1 MNEQQADVTGSW
13 LKSFGCI
20 TLILLAV
27 GFFVYP
33 LFTTRHPARKPS
45 CMANMNQIAK
55 AMLSYCGDYDDR
67 FPCTRAPGAGSG
79 LRPERGIE
87 ARTGAVPFGGTTW
100 VEKIDPYLTRGAITD
115 GSRGEM
121 AGVLN
126 CRERETE
133 WTGAEEISDHH
144 SYGYNFLFLGLP
156 WDENDAPKTNPYRT
170 WRFTSGVA
178 KYQLVDYISDTVLL
192 VESQSIWAFPPYTN
206 DGRALAQ
213 NRTCISPRH
222 SGKVNVAFCDGHVKA
237 MDPAE
242 LVATGRPLKI
252 KGVVGKA
259 TNNRLWDPV
268 KSKYPPEPEEV
279 AP

>member
-45 CMANMNQIAK
+45 CLANMNQIAK

-67 FPCTRAPGAGSG
+67 FPCTRAPGAGRG

-100 VEKIDPYLTRGAITD
+100 VEKIDPYLQRGSIID
-115 GSRGEM
+115 GPRGEM
-121 AGVLN
+121 SGVLN
-126 CRERETE
+126 CPE
-133 WTGAEEISDHH
+133 WLKTRKDRDAVRDHH

-156 WDENDAPKTNPYRT
+156 WDENNAPKTNPYRT
-170 WRFTSGVA
+170 WGFTSGA
-178 KYQLVDYISDTVLL
+178 ASYQLVDDISDTILL
-192 VESQSIWAFPPYTN
+192 VESQSIWAFPPYTAG
-206 DGRALAQ
+206 GRALAQ
-213 NRTCISPRH
+213 NRACISPRH
-222 SGKVNVAFCDGHVKA
+222 SGKVNVAFCDGHSQVLDA
-237 MDPAE
+237 TE
-242 LVATGRPLKI
+242 LVTNGRMARNGRTGRTP
-252 KGVVGKA
+252 
-259 TNNRLWDPV
+259 NNRLWDPT
-268 KSKYPPEPEEV
+268 KSKYPEDTQKEE
-279 AP
+279 